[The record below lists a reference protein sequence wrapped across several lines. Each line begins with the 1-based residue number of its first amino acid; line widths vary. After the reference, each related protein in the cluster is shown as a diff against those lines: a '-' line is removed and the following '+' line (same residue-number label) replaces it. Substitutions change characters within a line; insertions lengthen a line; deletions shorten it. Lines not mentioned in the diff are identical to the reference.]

1 MEKIIEVGSK
11 GGMEMRTG
19 QVTEVGCTERIR
31 KLNGILHAARPNLE
45 MQRTRVFTKYF
56 KTHES
61 ESQIRKR
68 YFAMAEVYRT
78 LPIHIE
84 PGERLLGWQGGKI
97 RCNNFSIESHA
108 HWLESDFDTFETRL
122 FDPWK
127 IDAKDK
133 EELKNEH
140 IPYWK
145 DKTLTSKFR
154 AQTREPDVLLSSGY
168 VDCSNYISNPG
179 SHFVPDYHELF
190 KIGYRGYYE
199 KCEKLLSDLDLID
212 PDNVRKQDFYIG
224 MMEVCKGIRD
234 YGIRLH
240 QAADA
245 QAEKEA
251 DPERAEELRTAGKR
265 AEKICWDIPEK
276 FAEALHAVWVNT
288 MMPNVGASGRCIN
301 V

>member
-199 KCEKLLSDLDLID
+199 
-212 PDNVRKQDFYIG
+212 
-224 MMEVCKGIRD
+224 
-234 YGIRLH
+234 
-240 QAADA
+240 
-245 QAEKEA
+245 
-251 DPERAEELRTAGKR
+251 
-265 AEKICWDIPEK
+265 
-276 FAEALHAVWVNT
+276 
-288 MMPNVGASGRCIN
+288 
-301 V
+301 

>member
-168 VDCSNYISNPG
+168 VDCSNYIFCTG
-179 SHFVPDYHELF
+179 
-190 KIGYRGYYE
+190 
-199 KCEKLLSDLDLID
+199 LS
-212 PDNVRKQDFYIG
+212 
-224 MMEVCKGIRD
+224 
-234 YGIRLH
+234 
-240 QAADA
+240 
-245 QAEKEA
+245 
-251 DPERAEELRTAGKR
+251 
-265 AEKICWDIPEK
+265 
-276 FAEALHAVWVNT
+276 
-288 MMPNVGASGRCIN
+288 
-301 V
+301 

>member
-1 MEKIIEVGSK
+1 
-11 GGMEMRTG
+11 
-19 QVTEVGCTERIR
+19 
-31 KLNGILHAARPNLE
+31 
-45 MQRTRVFTKYF
+45 
-56 KTHES
+56 
-61 ESQIRKR
+61 
-68 YFAMAEVYRT
+68 MA
-78 LPIHIE
+78 
-84 PGERLLGWQGGKI
+84 GGKI

-190 KIGYRGYYE
+190 
-199 KCEKLLSDLDLID
+199 
-212 PDNVRKQDFYIG
+212 
-224 MMEVCKGIRD
+224 
-234 YGIRLH
+234 
-240 QAADA
+240 
-245 QAEKEA
+245 
-251 DPERAEELRTAGKR
+251 
-265 AEKICWDIPEK
+265 
-276 FAEALHAVWVNT
+276 
-288 MMPNVGASGRCIN
+288 
-301 V
+301 